1 MLKVKVT
8 YEYELDHTLLTDILS
23 TALTGNDLWT
33 VDWSEEDMKA
43 VKANHPEITDWCI
56 EDVLAALLED
66 GKTFTLIDNEE
77 DKEYAV
83 TAEMFANGIA
93 LYEKDHGTIQS
104 IMEDSDFDLW
114 DGDAVLQLAV
124 FGEVIYG

>member
-124 FGEVIYG
+124 FWEVIYG

>member
-8 YEYELDHTLLTDILS
+8 HEYEIDHTLLTDILS

-33 VDWSEEDMKA
+33 VDWSEEDAKA

-66 GKTFTLIDNEE
+66 GKTFILIDNEE
-77 DKEYAV
+77 DKEHAV